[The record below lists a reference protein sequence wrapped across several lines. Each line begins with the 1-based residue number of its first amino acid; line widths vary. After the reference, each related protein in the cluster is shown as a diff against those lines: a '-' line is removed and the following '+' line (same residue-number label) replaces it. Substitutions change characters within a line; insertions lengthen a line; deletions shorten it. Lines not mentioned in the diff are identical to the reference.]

1 MTQDWTR
8 PDFDPL
14 DPGPLT
20 DRERVSL
27 DRPDHDNIEAWIAL
41 KMYGDH
47 TDPKIKELYCRI
59 GPRGAS
65 WNIKLD
71 RVSGGRRIIKRVKIG
86 TWPEMSRLDAQRV
99 AQIEIGKILSGAAAP
114 GKNSALKV
122 AMAADEYLAKLKR
135 NADRAGKPARWH
147 YNAFQL
153 YETLIKPKWSTWS
166 LYDLVNA
173 PSQVRD
179 WHFGKSKNNGPVS
192 ANKAARLLRSI
203 YAYAAKANA
212 ALPARDPCS
221 MVEFNPETPAQGSMP
236 FGDFPAW
243 LDAWNKIPAMLGHN
257 RPVRHFA
264 PTKKQFHLFALFSGM
279 RPGEISRIRWSD
291 VKPAQRVI
299 EIKNPKMTK
308 TIRVIMSAPI
318 ARILIQ
324 CRDITRPKSG
334 DSFVFPHCGQ
344 IAGRCGL
351 PYSGHDLRHTW
362 ATVAA
367 AVGIDGAQADVM
379 GGWSPTDSVR
389 GGYVT
394 ALVLA
399 ATPELR
405 KAQRKISARIIK
417 HLGSDPTDFPAP
429 AYGNYH
435 ADMMEAN
442 GGDEYVEAS
451 ADAAANVAKLMSER
465 RAG

>member
-1 MTQDWTR
+1 MTNHLDF
-8 PDFDPL
+8 PDN
-14 DPGPLT
+14 LT
-20 DRERVSL
+20 GDTSL
-27 DRPDHDNIEAWIAL
+27 TTRPDHDNIEAWVAL
-41 KMYGDH
+41 KMFGDYH
-47 TDPKIKELYCRI
+47 DIKIKELYCRV
-59 GPRGAS
+59 GPRGTS

-71 RVSGGRRIIKRVKIG
+71 KRSGGRRIVARKKIG
-86 TWPEMSRLDAQRV
+86 DWPAMSRLDAQRV
-99 AQIEIGKILSGAAAP
+99 AQIEIGKLLSGAAAP

-122 AMAADEYLAKLKR
+122 SMAFDEYLAKLKR

-147 YNAFQL
+147 YNARRL
-153 YETLIKPKWSTWS
+153 YVTLIEGKWGTRS

-179 WHFGKSKNNGPVS
+179 WHFRISKSSGPVS
-192 ANKAARLLRSI
+192 ANKAAKLLRSV

-212 ALPARDPCS
+212 ALPARNPCS
-221 MVEFNPETPAQGSMP
+221 LVEYNPEQPAQTGIP
-236 FGDFPAW
+236 FAGFPKW
-243 LDAWNKIPAMLGHN
+243 LEAWNAIPALLGHN
-257 RPVRHFA
+257 KPVRHFA
-264 PTKKQFHLFALFSGM
+264 PTKKQYHLFALFTGM
-279 RPGEISRIRWSD
+279 RPGEIARIRWSD
-291 VKPAQRVI
+291 VKPAQRLI

-308 TIRVIMSAPI
+308 TIRVVMSAPI
-318 ARILIQ
+318 ARILKQ

-405 KAQRKISARIIK
+405 KAQRKVSARIIK
-417 HLGSDPTDFPAP
+417 LLGRDPT
-429 AYGNYH
+429 
-435 ADMMEAN
+435 
-442 GGDEYVEAS
+442 
-451 ADAAANVAKLMSER
+451 K
-465 RAG
+465 